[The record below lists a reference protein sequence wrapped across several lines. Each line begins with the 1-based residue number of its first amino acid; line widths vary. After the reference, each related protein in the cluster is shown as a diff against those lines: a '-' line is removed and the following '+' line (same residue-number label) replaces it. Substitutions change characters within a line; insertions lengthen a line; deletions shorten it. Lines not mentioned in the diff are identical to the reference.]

1 MKKILALVLTICSL
15 LAFGCGSNT
24 PAADKNAASKSSVP
38 KLTALNLTYVKSPL
52 NIPSIIEKRRNV
64 FEEAFKADGIT
75 VKYSDLNAGPKQ
87 TQAMA
92 AGQIDVCHALG
103 GTSAILAA
111 ANGVDLKIVG
121 IYSRAPKAFNIIA
134 KNPAIRS
141 VKDLKGKTVAGPKG
155 TILHQLLIAALKR
168 EGMTIND
175 VKFVSMGIP
184 ETAAALTGG
193 SADAGLLAG
202 PAALKIT
209 NEGAHILATGQGL
222 LDATI
227 VIAMRSDF
235 IKNYPEQAAKFLDTH
250 RKVISDY
257 KRDPKGFYG
266 DAAAE
271 TGLTIQQ
278 VDLME
283 KWYDFDPSISDSDI
297 KDLDATQRFLIQTG
311 MLEESKKIDINS
323 IISKPE
329 TWQEKK

>member
-1 MKKILALVLTICSL
+1 MKKFFALVLTICSL
-15 LAFGCGSNT
+15 LAFGCGSNA
-24 PAADKNAASKSSVP
+24 PAADKAPAKKAEAP

-64 FEEAFKADGIT
+64 FEEAFKGDGIAI
-75 VKYSDLNAGPKQ
+75 KYSDLNAGPKQ

-121 IYSRAPKAFNIIA
+121 IYSRAPKAFNIIT
-134 KNPAIRS
+134 KNPNIRS
-141 VKDLKGKTVAGPKG
+141 VKDLKGKTIAGPKG

-168 EGMTIND
+168 EGLSIND

-202 PAALKIT
+202 PAALKMT
-209 NEGAHILATGQGL
+209 NDGGRILTTGQGL

-227 VIAMRSDF
+227 VIAMRNDF
-235 IKNYPEQAAKFLDTH
+235 IKNYPEQARKFMDTH

-266 DAAAE
+266 DASEE

-278 VDLME
+278 VDLMA
-283 KWYDFDPSISDSDI
+283 KWYNFDPSISDSDI
-297 KDLDATQRFLIQTG
+297 KDLEATQTFLIQTG
-311 MLEESKKIDINS
+311 MLEESKKIDIKK
-323 IISKPE
+323 IITTE
-329 TWQEKK
+329 NQFAKKN